1 MSNGFIPDTEVRA
14 QLCVSEMT
22 TWRWDRKP
30 DAAPLGWPAR
40 VRMGRRN
47 FRNREEFEA
56 FKANLMRQ
64 AIEARRTRGT
74 AEHEATAASAEAVA

>member
-1 MSNGFIPDTEVRA
+1 
-14 QLCVSEMT
+14 
-22 TWRWDRKP
+22 
-30 DAAPLGWPAR
+30 
-40 VRMGRRN
+40 MGRRN